1 MSNEERDVQQQSA
14 ADFALPPLADPI
26 PAATIQGQRL
36 ADIYD
41 VIRSLRREIDNPAS
55 HETILEMLSEDHS
68 TLKAVATVLH
78 QSGALLQ
85 QNPQTGALEALPVPP
100 CPPPQLLPGYSS
112 WLVAPASAVSQAE
125 ELPTYAAATVA
136 TAW

>member
-1 MSNEERDVQQQSA
+1 MDEGQIVQYQNVS
-14 ADFALPPLADPI
+14 DFPLPPYADPI
-26 PAATIQGQRL
+26 PPASIQGQRL

-41 VIRSLRREIDNPAS
+41 VIRSLRREVDNPAS
-55 HETILEMLSEDHS
+55 HETILEMLSEDQS

-85 QNPQTGALEALPVPP
+85 HNPQTGALEALSVPP

-112 WLVAPASAVSQAE
+112 WIVAPSAAPGMD
-125 ELPTYAAATVA
+125 ELPSYAAAAAA